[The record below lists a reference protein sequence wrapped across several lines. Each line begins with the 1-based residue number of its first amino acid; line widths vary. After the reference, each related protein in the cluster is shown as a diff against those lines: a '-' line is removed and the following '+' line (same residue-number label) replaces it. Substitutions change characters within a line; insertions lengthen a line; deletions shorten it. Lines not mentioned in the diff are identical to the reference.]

1 MTVKLEVPQIDKELL
16 SKKETMISDLE
27 LEKAKLEA
35 KIQEISSQ
43 YNLVLSNAD
52 ELKEKVEIF
61 QTRCVDL
68 EQKMKNREDEAQDLI
83 R

>member
-61 QTRCVDL
+61 
-68 EQKMKNREDEAQDLI
+68 
-83 R
+83 